1 MSTVQKPRI
10 KRNIKNK
17 TNTNNSKPVKS
28 SGWYVFRNHKN
39 CELTLPKATSKGVK
53 CIPYNETWE
62 GDVYYFSLVRSRLA
76 QFVREIPIEELNSNN
91 TIISEN
97 TVDILEKAEKNA
109 HETLSNLDKFLENE
123 QKKENNIMSE
133 KLILDQAPCVTTD
146 GSVEQ
151 YVVNPDETT
160 LNPEDLGIV
169 MLDNVKTTKNKKNKV
184 HEQKDELL
192 NNPHITGIQI
202 LN

>member
-17 TNTNNSKPVKS
+17 TNTNNSKPTKS

-39 CELTLPKATSKGVK
+39 CELTLPKVTSKGVQS
-53 CIPYNETWE
+53 ISYNETWE

-76 QFVREIPIEELNSNN
+76 QFVREVPIEELNSNN

-97 TVDILEKAEKNA
+97 TVDIVEKAEKNT
-109 HETLSNLDKFLENE
+109 HETLSNSDEFLENE
-123 QKKENNIMSE
+123 QKKENEIMSE
-133 KLILDQAPCVTTD
+133 KLILDQAPCVTTN

-151 YVVNPDETT
+151 YVVNPETPI
-160 LNPEDLGIV
+160 NPEDLGII
-169 MLDNVKTTKNKKNKV
+169 MLDNVKTTKKKNKV
-184 HEQKDELL
+184 NEQKDILL
-192 NNPHITGIQI
+192 NDSPLSGIQI